1 MERRSE
7 PPERPERL
15 RSWGEFAAEAPELA
29 ATGRHLLTQF
39 GLGLAFIA
47 TVGAD
52 GRPRLHPI
60 TPSVGETEL
69 SIFITPG
76 PKLVDLI
83 RNGAFALHA
92 FLPDE
97 VEEEFM
103 VSGFAER
110 APADARIE
118 ALRYYHQPSVPDD
131 HELFHLRF
139 DRALH
144 AKYRYRGDWP
154 PTYTRWHS

>member
-1 MERRSE
+1 V
-7 PPERPERL
+7 
-15 RSWGEFAAEAPELA
+15 AEAPDLA
-29 ATGRHLLTQF
+29 AVGRHLLTQF
-39 GLGLAFIA
+39 GLGLGFLA

-60 TPSVGETEL
+60 TLAVGEEEL

-76 PKLVDLI
+76 PKQRDLI

-103 VSGFAER
+103 VSGFAEPAPDPAAR
-110 APADARIE
+110 AA
-118 ALRYYHQPSVPDD
+118 ALRAYHQPAVPDD
-131 HELFHLRF
+131 HALFHLRF

-144 AKYRYRGDWP
+144 AKYRHRGDWP
-154 PTYTRWHS
+154 PTYTRWRAGAR